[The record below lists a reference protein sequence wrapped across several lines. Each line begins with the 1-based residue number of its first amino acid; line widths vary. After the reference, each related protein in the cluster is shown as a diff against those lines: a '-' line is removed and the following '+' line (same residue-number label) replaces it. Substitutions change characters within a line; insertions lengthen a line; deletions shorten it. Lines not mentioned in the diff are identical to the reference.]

1 MNKQALTSMS
11 DAELVNRYVRIKG
24 MIAALEV
31 ELNNVKAEILPRTG
45 NEFYGDNMML
55 KIKREAERTTYSKN
69 NLLTILSEAQ
79 LATVATK
86 TVYPHIT
93 MSAMTS
99 LKKAA

>member
-1 MNKQALTSMS
+1 MNTQVLAQMS

-24 MIAALEV
+24 MIAALET
-31 ELNNVKAEILPRTG
+31 ELNNVKEVVLSRSG
-45 NEFYGDNMML
+45 NEFYGDNIML
-55 KIKREAERTTYSKN
+55 KIKREAERVTYSKK
-69 NLLTILSEAQ
+69 NLLTILSEDQ

>member
-1 MNKQALTSMS
+1 MNTQVLAQMS

-24 MIAALEV
+24 MIAALET
-31 ELNNVKAEILPRTG
+31 ELSNVKEVVLSRSG
-45 NEFYGDNMML
+45 NEFYGDNIML
-55 KIKREAERTTYSKN
+55 KIKRDAERTTYSKK

-79 LATVATK
+79 LATVATV
-86 TVYPHIT
+86 TVYPHVT